1 MIKYLLNE
9 KKIAYKY
16 INRKIIIYILQKR
29 DKQKKNIKCMECKFT
44 FIVSCNIIFLLN
56 MR

>member
-16 INRKIIIYILQKR
+16 INIAAM
-29 DKQKKNIKCMECKFT
+29 KQKNYYLYFAEKG
-44 FIVSCNIIFLLN
+44 
-56 MR
+56 